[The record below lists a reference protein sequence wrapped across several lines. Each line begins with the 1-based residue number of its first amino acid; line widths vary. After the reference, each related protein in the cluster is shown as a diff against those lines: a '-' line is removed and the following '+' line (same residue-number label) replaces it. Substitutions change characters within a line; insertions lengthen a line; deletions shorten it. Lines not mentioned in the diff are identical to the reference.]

1 MSPLQQL
8 ALNASLGGGWVARLA
23 ELPEALSSIVLV
35 TVERHHDR
43 RSLRLDL
50 GKGMFLD
57 APPAEVDQRAAR
69 EVTQYIVQ
77 QMSPIGRNPRS

>member
-1 MSPLQQL
+1 MSPLHQVPL
-8 ALNASLGGGWVARLA
+8 DANLGGGWVARLA

-35 TVERHHDR
+35 TVERHDDR

-57 APPAEVDQRAAR
+57 PAPAEIDPRAAR
-69 EVTQYIVQ
+69 EVTRYIAQ
-77 QMSPIGRNPRS
+77 QMTPAARNPRS

>member
-1 MSPLQQL
+1 MSPQHQVPLD
-8 ALNASLGGGWVARLA
+8 ASLGGGWVARLA

-57 APPAEVDQRAAR
+57 PAPAEIDPRAAR

-77 QMSPIGRNPRS
+77 QMTRVPSSR